1 MTGLP
6 PPLARELVRA
16 ATGEAALT
24 SDSAYGTSNLVEE
37 QPAERQAEPTARPR
51 RTLGPYGPDGT
62 TGLACD
68 LHRQHRSRFE
78 RHRFLRRAVEGV

>member
-6 PPLARELVRA
+6 PPLAYELVRA

-37 QPAERQAEPTARPR
+37 QPAERQAEPTARAR
-51 RTLGPYGPDGT
+51 RALGPYSRGGT

-68 LHRQHRSRFE
+68 LHRQHPSRF
-78 RHRFLRRAVEGV
+78 RKAPVSPPCR